1 VYLSKLGIAET
12 DRGHSVKYLPL
23 VWSGIWRKPGRTT
36 LVLLQVALAFA
47 LFGVLQGMKTGVDQ
61 AIAAARADVLFV
73 APAAFG
79 GAPLPGAYIERLRS
93 IPGVKTVAF
102 ADGLLGTY
110 QKPTQP
116 VYVLALE
123 TSNVWLT
130 LVPEIFKVAPGDLEA
145 LQKTRTGVLI
155 SADIGKRY
163 GWRIGDRIPL
173 TSNTLQSNGSG
184 TWVFDIV
191 GTFTAHEISQGG
203 YIVANYAYL
212 NEARALNQGT
222 VRNFYVVVSDPKQ
235 AAAVT
240 ETIDGAFAN
249 SSNETRTAS
258 FKENAQQQMRS
269 IGDLNF
275 AIRSIVSAVL
285 VALLFSTSTMMM
297 QTIRERTPELAV
309 LKTLGFTDRAVFLMV
324 VAEALGVCLAAAL
337 MGLALA
343 MGVFPY
349 AAKFIPGLAMPM
361 IVIASGVI
369 GAVFIALISA
379 AMPASRAAR
388 LPVADALA
396 GR

>member
-1 VYLSKLGIAET
+1 MNAVTDLSRRI
-12 DRGHSVKYLPL
+12 VKYLPL
-23 VWSGIWRKPGRTT
+23 IWAGIWRKPGRTV
-36 LVLLQVALAFA
+36 LILLQVALAFA

-61 AIAAARADVLFV
+61 AIANARADVLFV
-73 APAAFG
+73 APDAFG
-79 GAPLPGAYIERLRS
+79 GAPLPIAYMERLKS
-93 IPGVKTVAF
+93 LSGIKVVSF
-102 ADGLLGTY
+102 ADGFLGTY

-116 VYVLALE
+116 VFVLALE
-123 TSNVWLT
+123 TSDVWLT
-130 LVPEIFKVAPGDLEA
+130 LIPEIFHVLPRDLEA
-145 LQKTRTGVLI
+145 LQSTRNGVLI
-155 SADIGKRY
+155 SADIGEKY

-173 TSNTLQSNGSG
+173 ASNTLQNDGSG
-184 TWVFDIV
+184 TWAFDIV

-203 YIVANYAYL
+203 YIVANYDYL
-212 NEARALNQGT
+212 DEARALNKGT
-222 VRNFYVVVSDPKQ
+222 VRNFYVVVSDPRQ

-249 SSNETRTAS
+249 SSIPTRTSS
-258 FKENAQQQMRS
+258 FKEMAQQQMRA

-297 QTIRERTPELAV
+297 QTIRERSPELAV
-309 LKTLGFTDRAVFLMV
+309 LKTLGFSDRAVFAMV
-324 VAEALGVCLAAAL
+324 VAEAMVVCVAAAL
-337 MGLALA
+337 LGLALA

-349 AAKFIPGLAMPM
+349 ASKFVPGLSMPM

-379 AMPASRAAR
+379 AVPASRAAR
-388 LPVADALA
+388 LQVVDALA

>member
-1 VYLSKLGIAET
+1 M
-12 DRGHSVKYLPL
+12 KYLPL
-23 VWSGIWRKPGRTT
+23 IWSGIWRKPGRTT
-36 LVLLQVALAFA
+36 LVSLQVAVAFA

-79 GAPLPGAYIERLRS
+79 GAPLPGAYIDRLKS

-102 ADGLLGTY
+102 ADGFLGTY

-116 VYVLALE
+116 VYVLTLE
-123 TSNVWLT
+123 TSSVWLT
-130 LVPEIFKVAPGDLEA
+130 LVPEIFKVAPKDLEA

-155 SADIGKRY
+155 SADIGKKY

-212 NEARALNQGT
+212 DEARSLNKGT
-222 VRNFYVVVSDPKQ
+222 VRNFYVVVSDPKEV
-235 AAAVT
+235 AAVT

-258 FKENAQQQMRS
+258 FKEMAQQQMRS

-309 LKTLGFTDRAVFLMV
+309 LKSLGFTDRAVFLII
-324 VAEALGVCLAAAL
+324 VAEALTICLAAAL

-349 AAKFIPGLAMPM
+349 ASKFIPGLAMPM

-369 GAVFIALISA
+369 GAVFMALISV
-379 AMPASRAAR
+379 AMPASRAAKLR
-388 LPVADALA
+388 VADALA